1 MISGFLVKDSLSTEG
16 LRIKLAQWGVFI
28 LGYICA
34 MSPIAIYH
42 EHPDWFKPLFEELN
56 NRGIPF
62 VRLNPAAHQFAIEA
76 PAPDYSLFFNRMS
89 PSAYLR
95 DGVQGIFYTLNY
107 LRQLEYWGIPTVNGY
122 KAFVGETSKALQ
134 LELMQS
140 LGIKY
145 PKARVVNHRSQLV
158 AAAEGLRF
166 PVVVKANIGGSG
178 AGITKYQTLEDLRA
192 AAVEGEMDFGVDHT
206 ALLQEFIPARGGYIT
221 RVETLGGKFLY
232 AIRVYI
238 TGDTF
243 NLCPADI
250 CQTNAGVELVRNA
263 CALDAPKNGLKV
275 EGYTPPPAVIKAV
288 ETIVQQSGI
297 DVGGIEYI
305 IDDRDGELLYYD
317 VNALSNFVAD
327 AVNVI
332 GFNPHQRLVDYL
344 VERAGVQQDKK
355 AKTLQS
361 VEL

>member
-1 MISGFLVKDSLSTEG
+1 
-16 LRIKLAQWGVFI
+16 
-28 LGYICA
+28 

-42 EHPDWFKPLFEELN
+42 EHPDWFKPLFAELEQ
-56 NRGIPF
+56 RGLPY

-95 DGVQGIFYTLNY
+95 EGTQGIFYTLNY
-107 LRQLEYWGIPTVNGY
+107 LRYLEDHKIPVVNGY
-122 KAFVGETSKALQ
+122 KAFTYETSKALQ
-134 LELMQS
+134 LQLLQS
-140 LGIKY
+140 LGISY
-145 PKARVVNHRSQLV
+145 PKARVVNHPSKLEE
-158 AAAEGLRF
+158 AAEGLRF
-166 PVVVKANIGGSG
+166 PVIVKANIGGSG
-178 AGITKYQTLEDLRA
+178 AGITRFDTLKTLKD
-192 AAVEGEMDFGVDHT
+192 AVNNNELSFGVDHT
-206 ALLQEFIPARGGYIT
+206 ALLQEFIPARDGHIT

-250 CQTNAGVELVRNA
+250 CQTSDGKELIRNA
-263 CALDAPKNGLKV
+263 CAVEAPKNGLKV
-275 EGYTPPPAVIKAV
+275 EGYTPPAAVIRTI
-288 ETIVQQSGI
+288 ESIVQRTGI

-305 IDDRDGELLYYD
+305 IDDRDGEVLYYD

-332 GFNPHQRLVDYL
+332 GFNPHAKLVDFLAQKAYHKTP
-344 VERAGVQQDKK
+344 VQ
-355 AKTLQS
+355 L
-361 VEL
+361 

>member
-1 MISGFLVKDSLSTEG
+1 
-16 LRIKLAQWGVFI
+16 
-28 LGYICA
+28 

-56 NRGIPF
+56 NRGIPY

-107 LRQLEYWGIPTVNGY
+107 LKHLEYHGIPTVNGY
-122 KAFVGETSKALQ
+122 KAFVAETSKALQ

-145 PKARVVNHRSQLV
+145 PKARVVNHPSQLI

-178 AGITKYQTLEDLRA
+178 AGITKYSTPGDLKE
-192 AAVEGEMDFGVDHT
+192 AVERGGMDFGVDHT
-206 ALLQEFIPARGGYIT
+206 ALLQEFIPARDGYIT

-232 AIRVYI
+232 AIRVYL

-250 CQTNAGVELVRNA
+250 CQTNTGVELVRNA
-263 CALDAPKNGLKV
+263 CAIEAPKNGLKV
-275 EGYTPPPAVIKAV
+275 EGYMPPPAVIKAV
-288 ETIVQQSGI
+288 ETVVQQSGI

-305 IDDRDGELLYYD
+305 IDDRDGEIYYYD

-332 GFNPHQRLVDYL
+332 GFNPHHRLVDYL
-344 VERAGVQQDKK
+344 EERAGAQQGKK
-355 AKTLQS
+355 VKPLQS
-361 VEL
+361 MSL

>member
-1 MISGFLVKDSLSTEG
+1 
-16 LRIKLAQWGVFI
+16 
-28 LGYICA
+28 

-42 EHPDWFKPLFEELN
+42 EHPDWFKPLFEELGR
-56 NRGIPF
+56 RGLPY
-62 VRLNPAAHQFAIEA
+62 VRLNPAAHQFALEES
-76 PAPDYSLFFNRMS
+76 APDFSLFFNRMS

-95 DGVQGIFYTLNY
+95 EGVQGIFYTLNY
-107 LRQLEYWGIPTVNGY
+107 LKHLEYHHIPVVNGY
-122 KAFVGETSKALQ
+122 QAFTYETSKALQ
-134 LELMQS
+134 LSLLQS

-145 PKARVVNHRSQLV
+145 PKARVVNHVSKLV
-158 AAAEGLRF
+158 EAAEGLRF

-178 AGITKYQTLEDLRA
+178 AGITKFNSLEDLKREA
-192 AAVEGEMDFGVDHT
+192 EKGELSFGVDHV
-206 ALLQEFIPARGGYIT
+206 ALLQEFVPARGGYIT

-232 AIRVYI
+232 AIRVYL

-250 CQTNAGVELVRNA
+250 CQTSSGVELVRNA
-263 CALDAPKNGLKV
+263 CAIEAPKNGLKV
-275 EGYTPPPAVIKAV
+275 EGYTPPPSVIKTI
-288 ETIVQQSGI
+288 ETIVQKSGI

-305 IDDRDGELLYYD
+305 IDDRDGEILYYD

-344 VERAGVQQDKK
+344 ERRAGIRTG
-355 AKTLQS
+355 A
-361 VEL
+361 VEPSLAHSL

>member
-1 MISGFLVKDSLSTEG
+1 
-16 LRIKLAQWGVFI
+16 
-28 LGYICA
+28 
-34 MSPIAIYH
+34 MSPIAVYH

-56 NRGIPF
+56 KRGLPY
-62 VRLNPAAHQFAIEA
+62 VRLNPAAHQFAIEE
-76 PAPDYSLFFNRMS
+76 PAPDFSLFFNRMS

-95 DGVQGIFYTLNY
+95 EGAQGIFYTLNY
-107 LRQLEYWGIPTVNGY
+107 LRHLEYHRIPVVNGY
-122 KAFVGETSKALQ
+122 QAFTYETSKALQ
-134 LELMQS
+134 LELLQS

-145 PKARVVNHRSQLV
+145 PKARVVNHPSQLA

-178 AGITKYQTLEDLRA
+178 AGITKYNTPEDLKSA
-192 AAVEGEMDFGVDHT
+192 AKGEMSFGVDHT

-232 AIRVYI
+232 AIRVYL

-250 CQTNAGVELVRNA
+250 CQTNSGVELVRNA
-263 CALDAPKNGLKV
+263 CAIEAPKNGLKV
-275 EGYTPPPAVIKAV
+275 EGYTPPPAVIKAI
-288 ETIVQQSGI
+288 ETIVQKSGI

-332 GFNPHQRLVDYL
+332 GFNPHERLVDYL
-344 VERAGVQQDKK
+344 EARAGV
-355 AKTLQS
+355 ATGRTALTHA
-361 VEL
+361 